1 MGCSVK
7 RNGEKGKHTM
17 GSKKASQEAS
27 QKTRSAYSEKAGSEA
42 SYEGSQLITFGQPKP
57 KKRRTW
63 SKKSKLTP
71 KRMRLIGGQN
81 GKTVYVLTE
90 LEAKDG
96 ILRYEAHR
104 NSGGVRTE
112 STRG

>member
-1 MGCSVK
+1 MVCSVK
-7 RNGEKGKHTM
+7 RNGEKGKYTM
-17 GSKKASQEAS
+17 EGEKTLQEAA
-27 QKTRSAYSEKAGSEA
+27 QKTRPAYSEKAGSEA

-57 KKRRTW
+57 KKRRRW

-81 GKTVYVLTE
+81 GETVCVLTE

-104 NSGGVRTE
+104 NSGGVRTV
-112 STRG
+112 STRL

>member
-1 MGCSVK
+1 MVR
-7 RNGEKGKHTM
+7 RNGEESAYTM
-17 GSKKASQEAS
+17 GSKKTSQAAA

-42 SYEGSQLITFGQPKP
+42 SYEDSQLITFGQPKP

-81 GKTVYVLTE
+81 GETVYVLTE

>member
-1 MGCSVK
+1 MVCSVK
-7 RNGEKGKHTM
+7 RNGEKGKYTM
-17 GSKKASQEAS
+17 EGKKTLQEAA

-63 SKKSKLTP
+63 GKKSKLTP
-71 KRMRLIGGQN
+71 KRMRLMVGQN
-81 GKTVYVLTE
+81 GETVYVLTE

-104 NSGGVRTE
+104 NSGGVRTVG
-112 STRG
+112 TRV